1 MIFQDAFEQGIV
13 TGIKLMEQK
22 ILKACEEGKPI
33 EIDGRVYFVKSD
45 IQNLREIF
53 AKMEEGD
60 KESQR
65 RTMTLINS

>member
-1 MIFQDAFEQGIV
+1 MFQDTFEQGIV

-53 AKMEEGD
+53 DKMEKGCQE
-60 KESQR
+60 
-65 RTMTLINS
+65 

>member
-1 MIFQDAFEQGIV
+1 MFQDDAFKQGLV
-13 TGIKLMEQK
+13 TGIKLREQK

-53 AKMEEGD
+53 DKMEKGCQE
-60 KESQR
+60 
-65 RTMTLINS
+65 

>member
-1 MIFQDAFEQGIV
+1 MKFMFQDAFEQGIV

-22 ILKACEEGKPI
+22 ILKACEEGKPV

-53 AKMEEGD
+53 D
-60 KESQR
+60 KVEKGCQE
-65 RTMTLINS
+65 

>member
-1 MIFQDAFEQGIV
+1 MKFMFQDTFEQGV
-13 TGIKLMEQK
+13 VAGIKLMEQK

-53 AKMEEGD
+53 DKMEKGCQE
-60 KESQR
+60 
-65 RTMTLINS
+65 

>member
-1 MIFQDAFEQGIV
+1 MFQDAFEQGIV

-22 ILKACEEGKPI
+22 ILKACEEGKPV

-53 AKMEEGD
+53 DKMEKGCQE
-60 KESQR
+60 
-65 RTMTLINS
+65 

>member
-1 MIFQDAFEQGIV
+1 MFQDAFEQGIV

-22 ILKACEEGKPI
+22 ILKACEEGKPV

-53 AKMEEGD
+53 AKMEEGN
-60 KESQR
+60 KE
-65 RTMTLINS
+65 

>member
-1 MIFQDAFEQGIV
+1 MFQDDAFKQGIV

-22 ILKACEEGKPI
+22 ILMACEEGKPV

-53 AKMEEGD
+53 DKMEKGD
-60 KESQR
+60 KE
-65 RTMTLINS
+65 

>member
-53 AKMEEGD
+53 AKMEEGH
-60 KESQR
+60 KE
-65 RTMTLINS
+65 

>member
-1 MIFQDAFEQGIV
+1 MFQDAFEQGIV

-60 KESQR
+60 KE
-65 RTMTLINS
+65 

>member
-1 MIFQDAFEQGIV
+1 
-13 TGIKLMEQK
+13 MEQK

-60 KESQR
+60 KE
-65 RTMTLINS
+65 

>member
-1 MIFQDAFEQGIV
+1 MFQDDAFEQGIV

-60 KESQR
+60 KE
-65 RTMTLINS
+65 

>member
-22 ILKACEEGKPI
+22 ILKACEEGKPV

-60 KESQR
+60 KE
-65 RTMTLINS
+65 

>member
-1 MIFQDAFEQGIV
+1 MKLMFQDDAFKQGIV

-53 AKMEEGD
+53 DKMEKGCQE
-60 KESQR
+60 
-65 RTMTLINS
+65 

>member
-1 MIFQDAFEQGIV
+1 MKFMFQDDAFKQGIV

-53 AKMEEGD
+53 DKMEKGCQE
-60 KESQR
+60 
-65 RTMTLINS
+65 

>member
-33 EIDGRVYFVKSD
+33 EIDSRVYFVKSD

-60 KESQR
+60 KE
-65 RTMTLINS
+65 

>member
-1 MIFQDAFEQGIV
+1 MFQDAFEQGIV

-22 ILKACEEGKPI
+22 ILKACEEGKPV

-60 KESQR
+60 KE
-65 RTMTLINS
+65 

>member
-1 MIFQDAFEQGIV
+1 MFQDAFEQGIV

-22 ILKACEEGKPI
+22 ILKACEEGKPV

-53 AKMEEGD
+53 AKMEIVSND
-60 KESQR
+60 
-65 RTMTLINS
+65 L

>member
-1 MIFQDAFEQGIV
+1 MFQDAFEHGIV

-53 AKMEEGD
+53 DKMEKGCQE
-60 KESQR
+60 
-65 RTMTLINS
+65 

>member
-1 MIFQDAFEQGIV
+1 MKLMFQDAFEQGIV

-22 ILKACEEGKPI
+22 ILKACEEGKPV

-60 KESQR
+60 KE
-65 RTMTLINS
+65 

>member
-1 MIFQDAFEQGIV
+1 MFQDAFEQGVV

-22 ILKACEEGKPI
+22 ILKACEEGKPVEI
-33 EIDGRVYFVKSD
+33 EGKAYFVKSD

-60 KESQR
+60 KE
-65 RTMTLINS
+65 